1 MKLSTAI
8 PIVVSSIVGCST
20 VVTAFAPSSSVS
32 FVVDLVRSSR
42 TALDANI
49 RGPTDKDK
57 ELRFGWDGTNAL
69 GGAVEVAKSS
79 RLLEDIRAN
88 GETIPEACE
97 LFNANLEM
105 GGDDITF
112 EEVTELLDEHYESA
126 LCEFQNGGLTNKP
139 GENQGSANVLSYA
152 ALANLDDESTL
163 KLWGQY
169 YRDVK
174 NTPSGTDHQN
184 IRNFIKTGWN
194 GVTFEFGISLTR
206 KNTGDNEWDLD
217 AESWIP

>member
-1 MKLSTAI
+1 MKLYTAI
-8 PIVVSSIVGCST
+8 PIVVSSIFVST
-20 VVTAFAPSSSVS
+20 VTAFVPGSCSTSVS
-32 FVVDLVRSSR
+32 FVGS
-42 TALDANI
+42 TALNANI
-49 RGPTDKDK
+49 RGPTDKSE

-79 RLLEDIRAN
+79 RLLEDIRAG

-112 EEVTELLDEHYESA
+112 EEVTKLLDEHYESA

-152 ALANLDDESTL
+152 ALSNLDDESTL

-184 IRNFIKTGWN
+184 IRNFIKSGWN
-194 GVTFEFGISLTR
+194 GVKFEFGISLTR